1 MSDKS
6 NPTFQSRMQ
15 SLYEHVQQV
24 GADFV
29 ADDGEYKRVLI
40 TAEDFDTAR
49 KLFAKG
55 YEIDPSLH
63 YGEDTIVVRM
73 PSKKFNAD
81 VEAAAERIARA
92 LGADTSGELGK
103 GVDLTTNTAEY
114 AKPDTL
120 DNIAAR
126 LPDEVETVEAD
137 EASNG

>member
-1 MSDKS
+1 MSDKT
-6 NPTFQSRMQ
+6 NPTFKTRMQ

-29 ADDGEYKRVLI
+29 ADDGQFKRVLL
-40 TAEDFDTAR
+40 TKEDTDIVP

-55 YEIDPSLH
+55 YKIDDSVD
-63 YGEDTIVVRM
+63 YGEDTIVVCM
-73 PSKKFNAD
+73 PSEQFNAD

-120 DNIAAR
+120 DNIADR